1 MLHKN
6 QRSLVAEKIT
16 KIVFEQNLS
25 SITFDEAITKTYF
38 FHKLSQVVEM
48 PVLYIDFDLLY
59 SGYLAANILPQNE
72 NVELYAPKENWYDH
86 LAQITNKI
94 STKKYLVLIDSLNG
108 FFTTMSEN
116 KESGRIINS
125 VLVLL
130 ASSALKS
137 NSAILFGSTAK
148 FKDGGWVLP
157 GIGRKVLQIQKMNF
171 LSVQEKNQTPNL
183 ISFNHDNSVKLVLPL
198 DGLDLI

>member
-108 FFTTMSEN
+108 FFATMSEN

-125 VLVLL
+125 ILVLL
-130 ASSALKS
+130 ASSTQKS
-137 NSAILFGSTAK
+137 DTAILFGSTAK
-148 FKDGGWVLP
+148 IKDDGWVLP
-157 GIGRKVLQIQKMNF
+157 GIGRKVLQIQKMN
-171 LSVQEKNQTPNL
+171 LLTIQQKNQSLNFM
-183 ISFNHDNSVKLVLPL
+183 SFNHDNSVKMVLPL
-198 DGLDLI
+198 DDLDL